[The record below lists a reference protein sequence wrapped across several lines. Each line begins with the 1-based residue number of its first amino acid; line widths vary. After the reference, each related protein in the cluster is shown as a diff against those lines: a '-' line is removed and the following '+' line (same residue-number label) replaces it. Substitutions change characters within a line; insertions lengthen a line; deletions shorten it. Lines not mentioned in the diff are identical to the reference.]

1 MTSEERDG
9 LRTIRRW
16 RLWAWMLVITYV
28 PAIWIIRRL
37 TNSELATAPFVM
49 VWVIGIVRC
58 VSRLAF
64 SLCPRCGNLFY
75 SVSRTPA
82 FFNLFA
88 HQCLQCGLKLKTDRV
103 IYPSMES

>member
-9 LRTIRRW
+9 LRTIRRR
-16 RLWAWMLVITYV
+16 RLWAWTLAITYA

-37 TNSELATAPFVM
+37 TNSELATAPFAI

-58 VSRLAF
+58 VSSLSF

-75 SVSRTPA
+75 SAGGTPA
-82 FFNLFA
+82 FFNPFA
-88 HQCLQCGLKLKTDRV
+88 NRCLQCGLKLKTDHV